1 MQEMSR
7 KNKLFTDSVI
17 RRMTRV
23 ALSCGA
29 INLAQGFPDF
39 DPPKALTDRLAEVSA
54 LGPHQYPI
62 TMGAP
67 NFRQALARKAGRFM
81 GRTLDPETDM
91 VVTIGSTEAMVDT
104 IFALTNPGDKIIMFS
119 PYFENYRAQ
128 AIMAD
133 CEPIFVPLV
142 PPAFNFDAN
151 VLEDAFKQGAKAI
164 LICNPSN
171 PSGKVFTYDE
181 LKLISELC
189 IKYDAFAIMDEVY
202 EHIVYE
208 GHKHIYM
215 NSLPGMWE
223 RTVSCSS
230 LSKTYSITGWRLGYA
245 IAPKPI
251 MDRIKQYHDF
261 NTVGAPSPLMEAAVV
276 GLDMPDSY
284 YKEFGDHYA
293 HMKKLFTDGL
303 KQIGIPFTDPQG
315 AYFVLADIGPY
326 LRKGESDVDFCL
338 EMAEKV
344 GVACVPGT
352 SFFNENVNNIVR
364 VHFAKK
370 DETLYEALDRLSHLK
385 ENALRKTSLPYICG
399 RLVCVYRTVSRRL
412 RPYPAAAAASSTA
425 CRPAPRP
432 AGRKSP
438 RCGQTAFPA
447 QRAAASAPAADR
459 CGRGC
464 CLTRGSCGRRAG
476 TAAAASPLP
485 AAARRGSRGRR
496 PSRRAGGS
504 DGPSPGC
511 RKRRSS
517 STGRPFQPAGSRSA
531 RPRSDT
537 HA

>member
-23 ALSCGA
+23 SLACGA

-133 CEPIFVPLV
+133 CEPVFVPLV
-142 PPAFNFDAN
+142 PPEFNFDAN

-202 EHIVYE
+202 EHIVYD

-245 IAPKPI
+245 IAPH
-251 MDRIKQYHDF
+251 Q
-261 NTVGAPSPLMEAAVV
+261 PLTRRLLLFEFERTCVKLVVLPFLCDEFVVASAFDNSAVV
-276 GLDMPDSY
+276 
-284 YKEFGDHYA
+284 ENHN
-293 HMKKLFTDGL
+293 
-303 KQIGIPFTDPQG
+303 
-315 AYFVLADIGPY
+315 
-326 LRKGESDVDFCL
+326 R
-338 EMAEKV
+338 V
-344 GVACVPGT
+344 GVLNGGQSVCNDEYRSAFHK
-352 SFFNENVNNIVR
+352 S
-364 VHFAKK
+364 VH
-370 DETLYEALDRLSHLK
+370 TLLHK
-385 ENALRKTSLPYICG
+385 I
-399 RLVCVYRTVSRRL
+399 
-412 RPYPAAAAASSTA
+412 
-425 CRPAPRP
+425 
-432 AGRKSP
+432 
-438 RCGQTAFPA
+438 F
-447 QRAAASAPAADR
+447 
-459 CGRGC
+459 
-464 CLTRGSCGRRAG
+464 RAG
-476 TAAAASPLP
+476 V
-485 AAARRGSRGRR
+485 
-496 PSRRAGGS
+496 
-504 DGPSPGC
+504 D
-511 RKRRSS
+511 
-517 STGRPFQPAGSRSA
+517 
-531 RPRSDT
+531 
-537 HA
+537 

>member
-23 ALSCGA
+23 SLACGA

-133 CEPIFVPLV
+133 CEPVFVPLV
-142 PPAFNFDAN
+142 PPEFNFDAN

-202 EHIVYE
+202 EHIVYDR
-208 GHKHIYM
+208 HKHIYM

-230 LSKTYSITGWRLGYA
+230 LSKTYSITGWRLGYI
-245 IAPKPI
+245 IAPPEI
-251 MDRIKQYHDF
+251 IDRAKKVHDF
-261 NTVGAPSPLMEAAVV
+261 LTVGAAAPLQEAIIPGLNFGQDYYDSLQAEYTHKKDLFLK
-276 GLDMPDSY
+276 GLDDLKIVHNDPEGAY
-284 YKEFGDHYA
+284 YVMLDISEFGY
-293 HMKKLFTDGL
+293 
-303 KQIGIPFTDPQG
+303 
-315 AYFVLADIGPY
+315 
-326 LRKGESDVDFCL
+326 ESDLQFCEDL
-338 EMAEKV
+338 ASKV
-344 GVACVPGT
+344 GVGAVPGS
-352 SFFNENVNNIVR
+352 SFFREPVNHLIR
-364 VHFAKK
+364 FHFAKK
-370 DETLYEALDRLSHLK
+370 DETLYEALERLSHLK
-385 ENALRKTSLPYICG
+385 
-399 RLVCVYRTVSRRL
+399 
-412 RPYPAAAAASSTA
+412 
-425 CRPAPRP
+425 
-432 AGRKSP
+432 
-438 RCGQTAFPA
+438 
-447 QRAAASAPAADR
+447 
-459 CGRGC
+459 
-464 CLTRGSCGRRAG
+464 
-476 TAAAASPLP
+476 
-485 AAARRGSRGRR
+485 
-496 PSRRAGGS
+496 
-504 DGPSPGC
+504 
-511 RKRRSS
+511 
-517 STGRPFQPAGSRSA
+517 
-531 RPRSDT
+531 
-537 HA
+537 